1 MLIRMDVSM
10 PLILVMVAGWEQVL
24 CQALL
29 LSRCG
34 LPLLPSHYS
43 ILGSNRVG
51 SQVVLPR
58 LVLVRCD
65 AVVFVSSFWDL
76 FWDNDEPGVPT
87 MSTCCIDSAIHSIL
101 VCILPC
107 LLYLAWGG
115 LLCAGRYSRSGPID
129 GFSAQIV
136 SRGSSFDDP
145 AAGLGGV

>member
-1 MLIRMDVSM
+1 MLAIATVENLCCLVVMRRLVVLIRMDVSM

-51 SQVVLPR
+51 SQVVLPW

-65 AVVFVSSFWDL
+65 AVVFVSSF
-76 FWDNDEPGVPT
+76 
-87 MSTCCIDSAIHSIL
+87 
-101 VCILPC
+101 
-107 LLYLAWGG
+107 
-115 LLCAGRYSRSGPID
+115 
-129 GFSAQIV
+129 
-136 SRGSSFDDP
+136 
-145 AAGLGGV
+145 